1 MFQTSGKKNQEN
13 LEKNEK
19 NKDSANIQN
28 SSKQNIIIDISQKNS
43 LMENGNLNSLIKNK
57 NLNSINKELENIAL
71 TGTSKLSWKELQP
84 FIAYF
89 YEQNLKKFSE
99 IRKNSVESNNNVELN
114 SPLKEIKD
122 EQMDLNNSNEH
133 NLLEEK
139 ALNLIDEYHLNNLN
153 NVDDIMKI
161 NKDSN
166 TIIVTD
172 EKDKNIEKD
181 IVEFINKINIMP
193 FTIQRIAELLLDP
206 TKYYSTL
213 LKYNRAFY
221 KLVNIDFD

>member
-1 MFQTSGKKNQEN
+1 MFQTSEKKNQEN

-43 LMENGNLNSLIKNK
+43 LIENGNLNSLIKNK

-89 YEQNLKKFSE
+89 YEQNLKKFYE

-122 EQMDLNNSNEH
+122 E
-133 NLLEEK
+133 
-139 ALNLIDEYHLNNLN
+139 
-153 NVDDIMKI
+153 
-161 NKDSN
+161 
-166 TIIVTD
+166 
-172 EKDKNIEKD
+172 
-181 IVEFINKINIMP
+181 
-193 FTIQRIAELLLDP
+193 
-206 TKYYSTL
+206 
-213 LKYNRAFY
+213 
-221 KLVNIDFD
+221 

>member
-1 MFQTSGKKNQEN
+1 MLPTSQKANQEN

-19 NKDSANIQN
+19 NKDSPNIQN
-28 SSKQNIIIDISQKNS
+28 SPKQNIIIDISQKND
-43 LMENGNLNSLIKNK
+43 LTDNENLNFSIENK
-57 NLNSINKELENIAL
+57 NLNIINTEMENIAL
-71 TGTSKLSWKELQP
+71 TGRTKLSWKELQP
-84 FIAYF
+84 YIVYF
-89 YEQNLKKFSE
+89 YEQNIKNFPE
-99 IRKNSVESNNNVELN
+99 IRKNSGESKLN
-114 SPLKEIKD
+114 FPFDDKKEIKD

-133 NLLEEK
+133 NILEDK
-139 ALNLIDEYHLNNLN
+139 QLQLIDDYHLNDLN

-166 TIIVTD
+166 SILID

-193 FTIQRIAELLLDP
+193 FTIQRIAELLLEP
-206 TKYYSTL
+206 TKYYSTIF
-213 LKYNRAFY
+213 KYNRAFY

>member
-1 MFQTSGKKNQEN
+1 MLPTSQKANQEN

-19 NKDSANIQN
+19 NKDSPNIQN
-28 SSKQNIIIDISQKNS
+28 SPKQNIIIDISQKND
-43 LMENGNLNSLIKNK
+43 LTDNENLNFSIENK
-57 NLNSINKELENIAL
+57 NLIIINTEMENIAL
-71 TGTSKLSWKELQP
+71 TGRTKLSWKELQP
-84 FIAYF
+84 YIVYF
-89 YEQNLKKFSE
+89 YEQNIKNFPE
-99 IRKNSVESNNNVELN
+99 IRKNSGESKLN
-114 SPLKEIKD
+114 FSFDDKKEIKD

-133 NLLEEK
+133 NILEDK
-139 ALNLIDEYHLNNLN
+139 QLQLIDDYHLNDLN

-166 TIIVTD
+166 SILID

-193 FTIQRIAELLLDP
+193 FTIQRIAELLLEP
-206 TKYYSTL
+206 TKYYSTIF
-213 LKYNRAFY
+213 KYNRAFY